1 MKMRYRTELT
11 LASCFMVISCS
22 KTVDAP
28 KAADDVQ
35 SAAHTAASVASDRAS
50 VIGRAPRSSSI
61 VILAPPQDAE
71 RTPETDRVLPQMDQ
85 INLSFVPEILLVLP
99 DQLVTFLNSDDEL
112 HNINVTE
119 STTKEQ
125 AFNVAIPTGIT
136 FKHTFQ
142 NEGFYDVRCD
152 VHPAMT
158 GQIVV
163 VGSPYAVVADHEG
176 NFVIDNVIPG
186 PYTLTIHAGADKI
199 EQPVSVESPRTEVN
213 VKSLR

>member
-1 MKMRYRTELT
+1 
-11 LASCFMVISCS
+11 
-22 KTVDAP
+22 
-28 KAADDVQ
+28 
-35 SAAHTAASVASDRAS
+35 
-50 VIGRAPRSSSI
+50 
-61 VILAPPQDAE
+61 
-71 RTPETDRVLPQMDQ
+71 MDQ
-85 INLSFVPEILLVLP
+85 INLSFVPEILVVLP
-99 DQLVTFLNSDDEL
+99 NQLVTFLNSDDEL

-136 FKHTFQ
+136 FKRTFQ

-186 PYTLTIHAGADKI
+186 PYTLTIHARRRQDRATC
-199 EQPVSVESPRTEVN
+199 QCCVTENRGQREKLALTSMYRVMRR
-213 VKSLR
+213 KALPSF